1 MAANARAGSI
11 RRPVSVKGASIFHKR
26 FSMRS
31 SPSDVSTVNINIIV
45 DVDTVNTYV

>member
-1 MAANARAGSI
+1 
-11 RRPVSVKGASIFHKR
+11 
-26 FSMRS
+26 MRS